1 MGNAGTSHGTNSRP
15 ASEVIHLSSGQ
26 YVALRAGHVGG
37 IQSFLAKRAT
47 SSLGHWKSLPDI

>member
-1 MGNAGTSHGTNSRP
+1 MGNGGTSHGTNSRP

-37 IQSFLAKRAT
+37 IQSFLASNGPLA
-47 SSLGHWKSLPDI
+47 H